1 MLARSK
7 VNSIKALISQALIN
21 NEFNHEDFMKV
32 INEEKNYRELKESLR
47 TMKSQ
52 RSDTG
57 KIIWLKKAKIGI
69 DEIIKR
75 NAQL

>member
-7 VNSIKALISQALIN
+7 VNSIEALISQALIN
-21 NEFNHEDFMKV
+21 NEFSHEDFMKL

-57 KIIWLKKAKIGI
+57 KII
-69 DEIIKR
+69 
-75 NAQL
+75 

>member
-7 VNSIKALISQALIN
+7 VNSIEALISQALIN
-21 NEFNHEDFMKV
+21 NEISHEDFMKI

-47 TMKSQ
+47 TMKNQ

-57 KIIWLKKAKIGI
+57 KIIWLKKAKN
-69 DEIIKR
+69 R
-75 NAQL
+75 HWWNH